1 MNAENT
7 GSKKFPIDLKSSTTA
22 SGGSYRWSVC
32 ALLFFATTINYVDR
46 QVLGILAP
54 VLQKDIGWNEIE
66 YGYIVAAFTAAYAV
80 GPFIFGRIIDSVGT
94 KVGYTVSIA
103 MWSVAAMGHA
113 LVRSAFGFGVARFS
127 LGLSESGNFPAA
139 IKATAEWFPKKERAY
154 ATGWF
159 NSGANIGA
167 IAAPLIVPW

>member
-1 MNAENT
+1 MINAESMDSKDSSSNPKT
-7 GSKKFPIDLKSSTTA
+7 GA
-22 SGGSYRWSVC
+22 SMKVGSYRWSVC

-80 GPFIFGRIIDSVGT
+80 GLLIFGRIIDSVGT

-113 LVRSAFGFGVARFS
+113 
-127 LGLSESGNFPAA
+127 
-139 IKATAEWFPKKERAY
+139 
-154 ATGWF
+154 
-159 NSGANIGA
+159 
-167 IAAPLIVPW
+167 